1 MHRPR
6 ASGEW
11 HVRRLC
17 FVRLWPRRL
26 LLAAEVVCNFGSVKA
41 AISVCNFG
49 FVKAAIGG
57 YALSAIMGHPL
68 RGAWL
73 CVRLCQLAVVP
84 WHCLLAALYPRAH
97 LLFCGVLQHAHIG
110 VLGQVCRSIVGR
122 RAGCHVGVDA
132 HAWFVPGTLCCC
144 EMGGCLFAHSV
155 VCVAHTVCVACAI
168 AALWFAAAATTG
180 SFAKV

>member
-1 MHRPR
+1 MHATLAGCAVAVLSVAPCSDTMHRPR

-26 LLAAEVVCNFGSVKA
+26 LLAAEVVCNFG
-41 AISVCNFG
+41 
-49 FVKAAIGG
+49 FVKAAIGS
-57 YALSAIMGHPL
+57 YVLSAIMGHPL

-97 LLFCGVLQHAHIG
+97 LMFCGVLQHAHIG
-110 VLGQVCRSIVGR
+110 VLGQVRRWIVGR

-132 HAWFVPGTLCCC
+132 HAWFVPGTL
-144 EMGGCLFAHSV
+144 L
-155 VCVAHTVCVACAI
+155 
-168 AALWFAAAATTG
+168 L
-180 SFAKV
+180 